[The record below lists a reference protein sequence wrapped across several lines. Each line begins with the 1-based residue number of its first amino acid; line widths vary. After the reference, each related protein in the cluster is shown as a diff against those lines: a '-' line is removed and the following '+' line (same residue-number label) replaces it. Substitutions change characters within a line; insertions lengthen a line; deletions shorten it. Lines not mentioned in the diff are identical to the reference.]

1 MKIINYMEK
10 LDGKLVR
17 RTLDLLID
25 SADSFEDLQTIKFA
39 IDDYIEE
46 GYNVWDYVE
55 KYNKKIREFYA
66 KRN

>member
-1 MKIINYMEK
+1 MNK
-10 LDGKLVR
+10 DGKLVR

-25 SADSFEDLQTIKFA
+25 SADSFEELSAIKFA

-46 GYNVWDYVE
+46 GYYVKAQIQRYNE
-55 KYNKKIREFYA
+55 KVNKFYT

>member
-1 MKIINYMEK
+1 MEK